1 MIASRKMLCACYAA
15 IALAALVAT
24 WSQNVEY
31 LPTGSLASFLPRFFD
46 DTRANPASQ
55 SITVDILLFL
65 LAAAI
70 FMVVEARRLEIKFV
84 WAYILGGML
93 IAISVT
99 FPLFLIARE
108 LRLSGTGAAAG
119 IPLLDRVLLI
129 VLALGTAVSV
139 LWVDLA

>member
-139 LWVDLA
+139 AWVDLA